1 MKCKHLMVPVLL
13 SLLLLFIVIGFFWEF
28 STALQ
33 VALLNLIAMSILQ
46 LATSGYKN
54 GPGRE
59 GYIIGAFT
67 FFFLNFGML
76 GNGVKGLIFATVLT
90 GLILCVYEVAWFKLW
105 KGNSTVKSNL
115 LWLLAIAGILYLA
128 YLEGIRPLLSAVFI
142 IGVILVGYVAFKKLS

>member
-1 MKCKHLMVPVLL
+1 MVPVLS

-59 GYIIGAFT
+59 GYVIGAFT
-67 FFFLNFGML
+67 FFLLNFGML
-76 GNGVKGLIFATVLT
+76 GNGVKGLIFAAVLT
-90 GLILCVYEVAWFKLW
+90 GLMLCTYEVSWYWLW
-105 KGNSTVKSNL
+105 KENSAEKSNL
-115 LWLLAIAGILYLA
+115 LWLLSIAGILYLA
-128 YLEGIRPLLSAVFI
+128 YLEGIGPLLSAVFTA
-142 IGVILVGYVAFKKLS
+142 GAILVGYVAFKKLS